1 MKTAT
6 AEQVPEQWPQILHWL
21 ASDEEVQIVQA
32 GHIVARIVPP
42 LTHDL
47 NAKTPDYVG
56 RAQSI
61 WGVKPEGTP
70 LSEIV
75 HDSRGVGA

>member
-6 AEQVPEQWPQILHWL
+6 AEQVPEQWPQILNWL

-42 LTHDL
+42 M
-47 NAKTPDYVG
+47 NAKTPDYIG
-56 RAQSI
+56 RAQAI
-61 WGVKPEGTP
+61 WGVKPDGTP

-75 HDSRGVGA
+75 HDSRGAGA

>member
-6 AEQVPEQWPQILHWL
+6 AEQVPQQWSQILHWL

-32 GHIVARIVPP
+32 GHVVARIVPP
-42 LTHDL
+42 LTRDL
-47 NAKTPDYVG
+47 NAKTPDYMG
-56 RAQSI
+56 RAQAI
-61 WGVKPEGTP
+61 WGLKPEGSL

-75 HDSRGVGA
+75 HDSRGAGA